1 MESNFFE
8 ELAFIYDI
16 SYSLLGNLFEQIAP
30 QSYCQHFH
38 LDNAPLF
45 TFGIPE
51 KVRET

>member
-8 ELAFIYDI
+8 ELALIYDI
-16 SYSLLGNLFEQIAP
+16 NYSLLGNIFEQTAP

-45 TFGIPE
+45 TFGITE